1 MFVLDSVAFLTRRH
15 PQGEL
20 LTVSGVEPELVNRRS
35 REYHEQMVA
44 AGMQV
49 AMASE
54 TTRQQVET
62 TAQETGDAGVLSLVD
77 AELLALALERNAT
90 LITDDFAMQNVA
102 AALKIAWLP
111 VETAGIAG
119 AALQPPA

>member
-1 MFVLDSVAFLTRRH
+1 MFVLDCVAFLTRRH

-44 AGMQV
+44 TGMQV

-90 LITDDFAMQNVA
+90 LMRGISVQNSTAVRDLRA
-102 AALKIAWLP
+102 SCP
-111 VETAGIAG
+111 V
-119 AALQPPA
+119 